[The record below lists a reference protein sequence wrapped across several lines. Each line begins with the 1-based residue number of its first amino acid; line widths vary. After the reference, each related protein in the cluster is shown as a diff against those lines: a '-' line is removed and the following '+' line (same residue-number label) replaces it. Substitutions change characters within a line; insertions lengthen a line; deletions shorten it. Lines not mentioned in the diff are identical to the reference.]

1 MTDNLYNLYLENS
14 WYLNYLDYEII
25 LYLKNKYKYKKSIKD
40 KIKNKKNKLNIIQK
54 RLDLFEFPMICIL
67 SMYKGI

>member
-54 RLDLFEFPMICIL
+54 RLDLFEFPMICVL
-67 SMYKGI
+67 SMYHCF